1 MSSAA
6 SDPIWVHSRPIK
18 VVAIVGGTHGN
29 ETNGVALA
37 RHLIRHPALAARP
50 SFETKVLLHNLAA
63 IDKNVRYV
71 EEDLNRCYFLK
82 DLADA
87 EKTTLEAKRAKEIN
101 ASLGPK
107 GSSDPA
113 VDFIIDLHNTTA
125 NTGVA
130 LMMPPKDDLSHAIG
144 AYLLRHDP
152 SVRVVNFTAGRADYP
167 MLPTVARHGMTFE
180 VGAVP
185 WGCIDG
191 ALYDQSLD
199 LLMRTLDYVHAH
211 NLAIEAGVSSAW
223 LKATVPVY
231 EAVRTVDYPRYD
243 DGTLSAMVHPSI
255 QGRDFA
261 ISLRKGDPVFL
272 TMGGETL
279 GFEPSDKD
287 EEAGEAC
294 VPFFV
299 NEAAYYE
306 KGIAFMIAH
315 QQQQPVRVLAAEPQC
330 FDERVAKKSRTT

>member
-1 MSSAA
+1 
-6 SDPIWVHSRPIK
+6 
-18 VVAIVGGTHGN
+18 
-29 ETNGVALA
+29 
-37 RHLIRHPALAARP
+37 
-50 SFETKVLLHNLAA
+50 
-63 IDKNVRYV
+63 
-71 EEDLNRCYFLK
+71 
-82 DLADA
+82 
-87 EKTTLEAKRAKEIN
+87 
-101 ASLGPK
+101 
-107 GSSDPA
+107 
-113 VDFIIDLHNTTA
+113 
-125 NTGVA
+125 
-130 LMMPPKDDLSHAIG
+130 
-144 AYLLRHDP
+144 
-152 SVRVVNFTAGRADYP
+152 
-167 MLPTVARHGMTFE
+167 
-180 VGAVP
+180 
-185 WGCIDG
+185 
-191 ALYDQSLD
+191 
-199 LLMRTLDYVHAH
+199 MRTLDYVHAH

-330 FDERVAKKSRTT
+330 FDERVAKKSRRCSSPMDRQFNVPGHASVPAGCCGGVCGRERGTCPVARALWRPAPRRARRPVRWVGWAGSRPLLITSPPGRWGVTRARRTQNQN